1 MADVAAEA
9 AELAAFLRGWAQNE
23 LAGYCPLYERVALA
37 LADDASMLTRLCGVA
52 AREKIVAV
60 LLFAA
65 VKSLVDVEPSLPLAR
80 VYAGGG
86 GDPWPPFRALL
97 EERFDEIAA
106 LLRTR
111 RIQTNEVN
119 RAAVVL
125 PALAVVQA
133 RLDRPLALVEIG
145 PSAGLNLLLD
155 RFAYDYGDGRVHG
168 DPSSRVRLRCEPRGP
183 LRPPLPAA
191 APPIASRCGIDLAP
205 VDVTDD
211 AQCRWLEACVWPGA
225 PERAERLRE
234 ALALARAT
242 PPRIHT
248 GNALDLLPSVL
259 AEIDDRSAPC
269 ILATWVIAYL
279 SEEQRR
285 ALAEIVEAA
294 ARKRDLACVTAEF
307 PNVSPFAG
315 KPPRPAVGD
324 KVSLSTLLGAT
335 LWKNGERDTRAL
347 AWMQAHGNWI
357 DWLDAESAG

>member
-37 LADDASMLTRLCGVA
+37 LADDAPMLARLAGVA

-65 VKSLVDVEPSLPLAR
+65 VKSLADAEPAQPLAR
-80 VYAGGG
+80 IYAGAA
-86 GDPWPPFRALL
+86 GDPWPPFRTLL
-97 EERFDEIAA
+97 EERFDEIAT

-119 RAAVVL
+119 RVAAVL
-125 PALAVVQA
+125 PALALVHD
-133 RLDRPLALVEIG
+133 RLARPLALVELG

-155 RFAYDYGDGRVHG
+155 RFAYDYGNGQVLG
-168 DPSSRVRLRCEPRGP
+168 DPSSRVRLRCERRGP
-183 LRPPLPAA
+183 LAPPLPAA
-191 APPIASRCGIDLAP
+191 LPPIASRCGIDLAP

-234 ALALARAT
+234 ALALARAS
-242 PPRIHT
+242 PPLIHT

-259 AEIDDRSAPC
+259 GAIDDASVPC
-269 ILATWVIAYL
+269 IVSTWVLAYL
-279 SEEQRR
+279 SDDQRA
-285 ALAEIVEAA
+285 ALAEIVADA
-294 ARKRDLACVTAEF
+294 GARRDLACVTAEF

-315 KPPRPAVGD
+315 RPPRPATGE
-324 KVSLSTLLGAT
+324 KATLSTLLGAT
-335 LWKNGERDTRAL
+335 TWRQGERDTRAL
-347 AWMQAHGNWI
+347 AWMQSHGNWI
-357 DWLDAESAG
+357 DWL